1 MNSCGLECGSS
12 NHSLGSYECSFC
24 LKKMSNLEELHNC
37 YHKNCLLT
45 NLCIDCKSVH
55 IEAHYARD
63 YPVSQL
69 INNMLNLPLNKYKTI
84 GNNMF

>member
-1 MNSCGLECGSS
+1 MNSCGLECGTSS
-12 NHSLGSYECSFC
+12 SCFGSYECSFC
-24 LKKMSNLEELHNC
+24 LKKISNPKELHQCN
-37 YHKNCLLT
+37 HKNCQLI
-45 NLCIDCKSVH
+45 NLCKDCHSVH